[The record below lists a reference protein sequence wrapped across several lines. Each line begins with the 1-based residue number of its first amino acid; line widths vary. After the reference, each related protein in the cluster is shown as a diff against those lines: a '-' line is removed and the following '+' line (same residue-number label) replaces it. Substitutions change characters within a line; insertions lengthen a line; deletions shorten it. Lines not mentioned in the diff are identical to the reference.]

1 MAETAYQK
9 QYRDE
14 YIHGY
19 EVRQSLLRDAC
30 TTEAVISGNE
40 AVFLVGDSGGA
51 EAVTR
56 GVNGLIPGR
65 ADNNNQYTATLS
77 EWHDKPQKTRFNIF
91 ASQGNQRSMMQT
103 TSMGVINRR
112 VDKTILTEL
121 STATQN
127 LGTAATMTE
136 ALALRA
142 KTVLQINDV
151 PWDNNIFAIISPAA
165 EAYLM
170 QVDSFSSSDYV
181 DTRPMVDAPFAWN
194 DQVKFRNWLGINW
207 VSHPG
212 ITGVGTNAE
221 KCYMFHKSAIGHA
234 MDTEGM
240 NVSAGY
246 NEEDDYSYART
257 SVFEG
262 AQLLQNSGVVV
273 INHDGSAYTAA

>member
-1 MAETAYQK
+1 
-9 QYRDE
+9 
-14 YIHGY
+14 
-19 EVRQSLLRDAC
+19 
-30 TTEAVISGNE
+30 
-40 AVFLVGDSGGA
+40 
-51 EAVTR
+51 
-56 GVNGLIPGR
+56 
-65 ADNNNQYTATLS
+65 
-77 EWHDKPQKTRFNIF
+77 
-91 ASQGNQRSMMQT
+91 MMQT